1 MGISFKVSKKGSR
14 FRPKPVIQ
22 LKDVALND
30 ESEIS
35 KEVSLIGARNPTSA
49 KKAEGTFADGNDDL
63 TAVSRNEVSFTLSL
77 YPDGYSIG
85 KASENDIVHRAN
97 LQDASKLLHPYDR
110 ASETIFVA
118 IESGWLPGDIL
129 DDIPCKYING
139 TIICEVRDYRKC
151 ASEQGS
157 GIISTD
163 ATPTINKVRLK
174 MSLENVVK
182 DIPLISDNSWTYGDL
197 MEVESRIVKALQPV
211 LSLDPKPKLD
221 RLSASPLPSKLNLN
235 LASLRRKRLR
245 QMPNVTVTPTN
256 RLHGKKVCIDQ
267 VPESSNSRF
276 SDPNV
281 MSGNMMQPHVQEN
294 LSAPNLGPGNM
305 LGARSFVQDGSI
317 QAFPLVSSQP
327 RYQPAVGSGPVNI
340 SAASPGGQETMVTY
354 NDNVNASASLHG
366 KRENQ
371 DGQTSPLPN
380 YNKRARMILGPDGK
394 QQPQVGPCMDNF
406 QAADANW
413 KNSLLQQ
420 QVMAR
425 GMQYANAGIQK
436 YPQMFEGVMNQG
448 AGTTSFSAGQL
459 PLRFGPKEEQFESD
473 KLDASEL
480 NQGKSDMQIDNNMG
494 SLDPHQLRLQQRLP
508 QHMMR
513 PNLPQAGWS
522 NISQDTK
529 KEEQLPKRKSA
540 QSPRLSAGTLAQS
553 PLSSKSGEY
562 SSNSAGPHIGS
573 VAAIAALASQKD
585 KSAVTSLPAIG
596 GTSSFNSSGNDTLQ
610 RQHQAQ
616 VSAKRRSNSVSKT
629 TVMNGVGSPASVSN
643 ISNSLNANSPNV
655 GTPPM
660 ADQAI
665 LERFAKI
672 EMVASRHQLNRKR
685 NKVDDYS
692 RKQNTYNPQLLGVS
706 LSNAANYEDF
716 KDETTERQLSK
727 SLLGGNINVLKRRVM
742 NFIQGERVL
751 QGNMVTYLTKSRAKM
766 IMMEKSNDGTVAM
779 HYGDLEDSDILS
791 AEEYL
796 PTLPNTHFADL
807 LAKQFCTLM
816 SRDGYLVESRIEL
829 KPARMNTAS
838 SSQPNLTGASPN
850 NSTMEMQQYNEAVA
864 AGQSSNDV
872 KPTISGNASV
882 NSHNSMA
889 NTRMLPP
896 GNSQALQM
904 SQSLLS
910 GVSVPTRPQ
919 QMDQQQLSIQQQQQ
933 TQQQNPHALLQQQ
946 HQQLQRTQMVLPS
959 NPLSHLN
966 AMGQNSNMH
975 LGGHLVNKHS
985 PLQLQ
990 ILQQQQQQQPQQ
1002 QQQQQSQQQQ
1012 QQQQQQQTQMQQR
1025 KMLMGIGGHM
1035 GMGNIANSMVGGLGG
1050 LGNAMGIGGA
1060 RGIAGSGISGP
1071 MTPILGNVGQ
1081 NPMIMSQGHNI
1092 SNAITQQLRS
1102 GQMTQ
1107 AQAALLTSKLRMAN
1121 RAGMLGGPQSG
1132 GIAGASG
1139 VRQMHPTAAG
1149 LSMLGQSLNR
1159 PPNMSQ
1165 MQRNAM
1171 GPMGPPKL
1179 MAGMAGMNMYMNQQQ
1194 QQQPNQQMQLQQ
1206 QQLQQLQQQQQQ
1218 QQQQSQPETTTSLQ
1232 AVVSPSQVG
1241 SPSLA
1246 QHNQQSQPQQPLQ
1259 HPSPQQQQ
1267 QMSQR
1272 TPMSPQL
1279 SSGAIHATSGGNPEG
1294 CPASPQLSSQTVG
1307 SIGSMANSPMELQG
1321 VNKSNSV
1328 NNA

>member
-22 LKDVALND
+22 LKDDALNV

-35 KEVSLIGARNPTSA
+35 KEVSLIGARNPSSA
-49 KKAEGTFADGNDDL
+49 RRAEGTFADGNDDL
-63 TAVSRNEVSFTLSL
+63 TAVSSKSVCGNEVSFTLSL

-305 LGARSFVQDGSI
+305 LDGSI

-596 GTSSFNSSGNDTLQ
+596 GTSSS
-610 RQHQAQ
+610 
-616 VSAKRRSNSVSKT
+616 KRRSNSVSKT

-896 GNSQALQM
+896 GNSQALQ
-904 SQSLLS
+904 
-910 GVSVPTRPQ
+910 VSVPTRPQ

-985 PLQLQ
+985 PLQL
-990 ILQQQQQQQPQQ
+990 
-1002 QQQQQSQQQQ
+1002 
-1012 QQQQQQQTQMQQR
+1012 QQTQMQQR

-1171 GPMGPPKL
+1171 GPMG
-1179 MAGMAGMNMYMNQQQ
+1179 MAGMNMYMNQQQ
-1194 QQQPNQQMQLQQ
+1194 QLQQ

-1218 QQQQSQPETTTSLQ
+1218 QQQQPQPETTTSLQ

-1246 QHNQQSQPQQPLQ
+1246 QHNQQS
-1259 HPSPQQQQ
+1259 QQQQ

>member
-1 MGISFKVSKKGSR
+1 MLLISSDPGLLLLFSVSPG
-14 FRPKPVIQ
+14 
-22 LKDVALND
+22 
-30 ESEIS
+30 
-35 KEVSLIGARNPTSA
+35 
-49 KKAEGTFADGNDDL
+49 
-63 TAVSRNEVSFTLSL
+63 NEVSFTLSL

-139 TIICEVRDYRKC
+139 TIICEC

-174 MSLENVVK
+174 MSLENV
-182 DIPLISDNSWTYGDL
+182 
-197 MEVESRIVKALQPV
+197 EVESRIVKALQPV

-305 LGARSFVQDGSI
+305 LGARSF
-317 QAFPLVSSQP
+317 
-327 RYQPAVGSGPVNI
+327 VNI

-742 NFIQGERVL
+742 NFIQGER
-751 QGNMVTYLTKSRAKM
+751 
-766 IMMEKSNDGTVAM
+766 SNDGTVAM

-796 PTLPNTHFADL
+796 PTLPNT
-807 LAKQFCTLM
+807 
-816 SRDGYLVESRIEL
+816 V
-829 KPARMNTAS
+829 
-838 SSQPNLTGASPN
+838 
-850 NSTMEMQQYNEAVA
+850 
-864 AGQSSNDV
+864 
-872 KPTISGNASV
+872 ISGNASV

-990 ILQQQQQQQPQQ
+990 ILQQQQQQQ
-1002 QQQQQSQQQQ
+1002 
-1012 QQQQQQQTQMQQR
+1012 QQQQTQMQQR

-1050 LGNAMGIGGA
+1050 LGNAMGIGA
-1060 RGIAGSGISGP
+1060 
-1071 MTPILGNVGQ
+1071 
-1081 NPMIMSQGHNI
+1081 
-1092 SNAITQQLRS
+1092 

-1218 QQQQSQPETTTSLQ
+1218 QQQQPQPETTTSLQ

>member
-1 MGISFKVSKKGSR
+1 
-14 FRPKPVIQ
+14 
-22 LKDVALND
+22 
-30 ESEIS
+30 
-35 KEVSLIGARNPTSA
+35 
-49 KKAEGTFADGNDDL
+49 
-63 TAVSRNEVSFTLSL
+63 
-77 YPDGYSIG
+77 
-85 KASENDIVHRAN
+85 
-97 LQDASKLLHPYDR
+97 
-110 ASETIFVA
+110 
-118 IESGWLPGDIL
+118 
-129 DDIPCKYING
+129 
-139 TIICEVRDYRKC
+139 
-151 ASEQGS
+151 
-157 GIISTD
+157 
-163 ATPTINKVRLK
+163 
-174 MSLENVVK
+174 
-182 DIPLISDNSWTYGDL
+182 
-197 MEVESRIVKALQPV
+197 
-211 LSLDPKPKLD
+211 
-221 RLSASPLPSKLNLN
+221 
-235 LASLRRKRLR
+235 
-245 QMPNVTVTPTN
+245 
-256 RLHGKKVCIDQ
+256 
-267 VPESSNSRF
+267 
-276 SDPNV
+276 
-281 MSGNMMQPHVQEN
+281 
-294 LSAPNLGPGNM
+294 
-305 LGARSFVQDGSI
+305 
-317 QAFPLVSSQP
+317 
-327 RYQPAVGSGPVNI
+327 
-340 SAASPGGQETMVTY
+340 MVTY

-436 YPQMFEGVMNQG
+436 YPQMFEGVMNQ
-448 AGTTSFSAGQL
+448 
-459 PLRFGPKEEQFESD
+459 RFGPKEEQFESD

-480 NQGKSDMQIDNNMG
+480 NQGKSDMQI
-494 SLDPHQLRLQQRLP
+494 QRLP

-975 LGGHLVNKHS
+975 LE
-985 PLQLQ
+985 
-990 ILQQQQQQQPQQ
+990 
-1002 QQQQQSQQQQ
+1002 QQQQ

-1071 MTPILGNVGQ
+1071 MTPILGN
-1081 NPMIMSQGHNI
+1081 
-1092 SNAITQQLRS
+1092 LRS

-1179 MAGMAGMNMYMNQQQ
+1179 MAGM

-1218 QQQQSQPETTTSLQ
+1218 QQQQPQPETTTSLQ